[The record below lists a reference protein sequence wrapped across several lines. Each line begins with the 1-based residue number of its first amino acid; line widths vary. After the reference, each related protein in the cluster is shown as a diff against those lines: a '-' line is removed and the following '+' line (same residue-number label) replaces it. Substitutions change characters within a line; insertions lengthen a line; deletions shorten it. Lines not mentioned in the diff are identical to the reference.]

1 MRLVRTPASHTSL
14 ASLSRSFVDAASLWD
29 NKQEIP
35 SDLYEMFYE
44 ILHSWNKQVL
54 RCVPS
59 KTDLLHVSSER
70 FGLSLNLVYLSPLD
84 IFPAQNPRLHRT

>member
-54 RCVPS
+54 RHLSRSEPETASHV
-59 KTDLLHVSSER
+59 KKVFDLQELTETKVM
-70 FGLSLNLVYLSPLD
+70 GP
-84 IFPAQNPRLHRT
+84 